1 MRILHTSDWHL
12 GRYLEQISRLEEQK
26 EFIDFLCKTV
36 EEQKIDLVLIAGDI
50 YDTYNPPAAA
60 EELFY
65 DALDRLNDKGR
76 RAIVVIAGNHDNP
89 DRLCAASPIALRNG
103 IIMLGYPSSDAGI
116 HNIPGNCINIVD
128 SGKGWIELGIQSCGH
143 NAVILTLPYPSEA
156 RLEEVLSGE
165 ADQALLQQAYSD
177 RIGNLYAKLGEKFRD
192 DTVNLGISH
201 MFLLGGKSSESERTL
216 QVGGALT
223 VDPAVLPEKAHFMAF
238 GHLHRP
244 QRIKGAP
251 CPAYYSGSPLAYSF
265 SEADYNKCVFIIDA
279 LPGKPADISEFVL
292 DCGKPLCRWKA
303 EGMEQA
309 LQWCEE
315 GRDSN
320 AWIDLEIRTDRVLSQ
335 EEQKRLRELNPGI
348 INIRP
353 LIVNDTDSD
362 DMAESREGKKIDQ
375 LFKDYYRCRTGT
387 DISDELMNLFID
399 IVNNQD
405 FEVLKGSGS
414 PVAKEN
420 AGGGGAVETEIS

>member
-12 GRYLEQISRLEEQK
+12 GRYLEQISRLDEQK

-36 EEQKIDLVLIAGDI
+36 EEQNIDLVLIAGDI

-65 DALDRLNDKGR
+65 DALDRLNAKGK
-76 RAIVVIAGNHDNP
+76 RAVVVIAGNHDNP

-103 IIMLGYPSSDAGI
+103 IIMLGYPSSDAGT
-116 HNIPGNCINIVD
+116 HNIPGNSINVVA
-128 SGKGWIELGIQSCGH
+128 SGMGWIELSISGCEH

-156 RLEEVLSGE
+156 RLEEVLSEE
-165 ADQALLQQAYSD
+165 ADEAILQQAYSGK
-177 RIGNLYAKLGEKFRD
+177 IGNLFARLSEKFRD

-201 MFLLGGKSSESERTL
+201 MFLLGGKSSDSERTL

-244 QRIKGAP
+244 QRIKGAL

-279 LPGKPADISEFVL
+279 LPGKPADISELAL
-292 DCGKPLCRWKA
+292 DCGRPLCRWKA
-303 EGMEQA
+303 QGLEQA
-309 LQWCEE
+309 MQWCEE
-315 GRDSN
+315 GRDSD
-320 AWIDLEIRTDRVLSQ
+320 AWIDLEIRTDRVLTQ
-335 EEQKRLRELNPGI
+335 EEQKKLRELNPGI

-353 LIVNDTDSD
+353 LIVTE
-362 DMAESREGKKIDQ
+362 AETEDIFENRENKKIDQ
-375 LFKDYYRCRTGT
+375 LFKDYFRCRTGT
-387 DISDELMNLFID
+387 DIPDELMNLFID
-399 IVNNQD
+399 IAFSQD
-405 FEVLKGSGS
+405 TDESKGAGRTVTDEDSSGGE
-414 PVAKEN
+414 AIET
-420 AGGGGAVETEIS
+420 AVS

>member
-1 MRILHTSDWHL
+1 M
-12 GRYLEQISRLEEQK
+12 E
-26 EFIDFLCKTV
+26 
-36 EEQKIDLVLIAGDI
+36 
-50 YDTYNPPAAA
+50 
-60 EELFY
+60 FY
-65 DALDRLNDKGR
+65 DALDRLNDRGK

-103 IIMLGYPSSDAGI
+103 IVMLGYPASQAGI
-116 HNIPGNCINIVD
+116 HNTPGNDVNIVD
-128 SGKGWIELGIQSCGH
+128 SGKGWVELSVSGCEH
-143 NAVILTLPYPSEA
+143 NAVILTLPYPSES
-156 RLEEVLSGE
+156 RLEEILSEDADE
-165 ADQALLQQAYSD
+165 AALQTAYSGK
-177 RIGNLYAKLGEKFRD
+177 IGNLLAKLSEKFRD
-192 DTVNLGISH
+192 DTVNLGVSH

-279 LPGKPADISEFVL
+279 LPGKPAEINEYIL

-303 EGMEQA
+303 QGLEQA
-309 LQWCEE
+309 LQWCGE

-320 AWIDLEIRTDRVLSQ
+320 AWIDLEIRTDRVLTQ
-335 EEQKRLRELNPGI
+335 EEQKKLRELNPGI

-353 LIVNDTDSD
+353 LIVNDTE
-362 DMAESREGKKIDQ
+362 AENVFENRENKKIDQ

-387 DISDELMNLFID
+387 DIPDELMNLFID
-399 IVNNQD
+399 IVNNED
-405 FEVLKGSGS
+405 SGITKDAAR
-414 PVAKEN
+414 PVSDDSSS
-420 AGGGGAVETEIS
+420 GGEAV